1 MLLLRKY
8 LSATQIEEQVCPT
21 SLQLLCLEGIPEDII
36 KERHPDAFVVG
47 FYSFVVHNKFELRK
61 SNNINI
67 KNVIESSKLNSSNRY
82 AGKCVLASN
91 LAVLVLPNFYH
102 SQL

>member
-21 SLQLLCLEGIPEDII
+21 SLQLLSLEGIPEDIV

-47 FYSFVVHNKFELRK
+47 FYSLFFIRLRCTMHNKFEHRNK
-61 SNNINI
+61 
-67 KNVIESSKLNSSNRY
+67 
-82 AGKCVLASN
+82 
-91 LAVLVLPNFYH
+91 
-102 SQL
+102 